1 MAERG
6 TEPAE
11 TGLAGG
17 EREDSSL
24 SAFLQG
30 FERLPTGAKLELKL
44 PEKPK
49 IQYTDMRTI
58 FPSVAPFQ
66 EEGDFK
72 RKIGRKKK
80 GKKGRPREKDRI
92 LTAEEKIKLKNL
104 NVISS
109 RKKEI
114 EKLMKGGMSF
124 AKSKKVVL
132 KEK

>member
-6 TEPAE
+6 TEPEE

-17 EREDSSL
+17 ERDDSSL

-30 FERLPTGAKLELKL
+30 LERLPTGAKLKLEL
-44 PEKPK
+44 PEPPK
-49 IQYTDMRTI
+49 QQYTDLRTI
-58 FPSVAPFQ
+58 YPSVAPFQ
-66 EEGDFK
+66 EAGDFK
-72 RKIGRKKK
+72 RKKKK
-80 GKKGRPREKDRI
+80 GKKGRPKEKDRI
-92 LTAEEKIKLKNL
+92 LTEEEKRKLKNL

-109 RKKEI
+109 RKKKI
-114 EKLMKGGMSF
+114 EELMKGGMSF

>member
-6 TEPAE
+6 TEPKE

-17 EREDSSL
+17 ERPDSNL
-24 SAFLQG
+24 RAFLEG

-49 IQYTDMRTI
+49 TQYTDFRTI
-58 FPSVAPFQ
+58 YPSVAPFQ
-66 EEGDFK
+66 ESGDFK
-72 RKIGRKKK
+72 RKRK

-92 LTAEEKIKLKNL
+92 LTAEEKRKLKNL

-109 RKKEI
+109 RKKKI
-114 EKLMKGGMSF
+114 EELMKGGMSF
-124 AKSKKVVL
+124 AKSKKAVL

>member
-6 TEPAE
+6 TEPEE
-11 TGLAGG
+11 TGLKKG
-17 EREDSSL
+17 ERPDSSL
-24 SAFLQG
+24 SAFLEG

-49 IQYTDMRTI
+49 TQYTDFRTI
-58 FPSVAPFQ
+58 YPSVSPFQ
-66 EEGDFK
+66 ESGDFK
-72 RKIGRKKK
+72 RKKK

-92 LTAEEKIKLKNL
+92 LTGEEKRKLKNL
-104 NVISS
+104 KVISS
-109 RKKEI
+109 RKKKI
-114 EKLMKGGMSF
+114 EELMKGGMSF

>member
-6 TEPAE
+6 TEPKE
-11 TGLAGG
+11 TGLKEG
-17 EREDSSL
+17 ERPDSSL
-24 SAFLQG
+24 SSFLEG

-49 IQYTDMRTI
+49 IQYTDMRQV
-58 FPSVAPFQ
+58 FPSVIPFQ
-66 EEGDFK
+66 ESGDFK
-72 RKIGRKKK
+72 RKKKK

-92 LTAEEKIKLKNL
+92 LTGEEKRKLKNL
-104 NVISS
+104 KVISS
-109 RKKEI
+109 RKKKI
-114 EKLMKGGMSF
+114 EELMKGGMSF